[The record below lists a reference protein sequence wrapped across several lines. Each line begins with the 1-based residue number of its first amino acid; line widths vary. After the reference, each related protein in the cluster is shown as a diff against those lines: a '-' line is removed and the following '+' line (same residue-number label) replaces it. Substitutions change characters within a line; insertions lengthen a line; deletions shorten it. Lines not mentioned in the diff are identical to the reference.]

1 MRIAVLSG
9 VPAGSK
15 AKVISI
21 TAGKGK
27 VRRLMEMGI
36 LPGEILEVI
45 SNSVGP
51 VIVRVRGSMVA
62 IGRGMASNILV
73 EVIGNE
79 SRLHH
84 SDSGT
89 S

>member
-15 AKVISI
+15 VRVISI

-36 LPGEILEVI
+36 LPGEIVEVV
-45 SNSVGP
+45 SNTVGP
-51 VIVRVRGSMVA
+51 VIVRVRGSMIA

-73 EVIGNE
+73 EVISDG
-79 SRLHH
+79 SRLHD